1 MGQMKSL
8 IDTNVIV
15 RFLIGDK
22 DTKYKGLYEF
32 FGSLEKGTI
41 KVELKLI
48 VLFQVLFVL
57 RSFYKVH
64 KKDIAGAL
72 LDLLKFKGIT
82 IREKK
87 IVRQMLELW
96 CDTSLEIVDCYLI
109 ASLQKNPG
117 TILYSYD
124 HDFDRFNINR
134 IEP

>member
-1 MGQMKSL
+1 MKSL

-72 LDLLKFKGIT
+72 LDLLKFKGIA

-96 CDTSLEIVDCYLI
+96 CDASLEIVDCYLI

>member
-1 MGQMKSL
+1 MGRMKPL

-22 DTKYKGLYEF
+22 NTKYKGLYKF
-32 FGSLEKGTI
+32 FTLLEKGTI
-41 KVELKLI
+41 KVELKLV

-57 RSFYKVH
+57 KSFYKVH
-64 KKDIAGAL
+64 KKDIAEAL

-87 IVRQMLELW
+87 IIRQMLELW
-96 CDTSLEIVDCYLI
+96 RDTSLEIVDCYLI

-117 TILYSYD
+117 TTLYSYD
-124 HDFDRFNINR
+124 HDFDRFSINR